1 MPLQTISQAGLDKRL
16 EPVKGNEF
24 RYVIENLNEMVAAKG
39 KRYRP
44 YASGLDCPRKVWFF
58 ANTDSGPQVNPA
70 TMKLY
75 QEIGNSVEEVIVNG
89 FRNNSNLL
97 GTQVKLPNPP
107 KRYGV
112 NVGGYIDMVALDS
125 TGQIAAY
132 EIKTCKKIP
141 NEPKAPHLSQAL
153 VYATLGGFDRVHI
166 VYVSRLVQDW
176 PNPEPLIKV
185 FTVNTAEA
193 IGDVATNIV
202 YSCNTMANA
211 EAPPRPSHFR
221 KHRECQFCDFQ
232 VRCWDDGTVPTM
244 APQDAHEAYAAAEK
258 VAPEIID
265 MRKLFFLEA
274 LSNAKGGAPA
284 YAIPVLDKAIAAG
297 NLALKH

>member
-24 RYVIENLNEMVAAKG
+24 RYIIDNLNEMVAAKS

-44 YASGLDCPRKVWFF
+44 YASGLDCPRKVWFY
-58 ANTDSGPQVNPA
+58 ANTDSGPTVNPA

-75 QEIGNSVEEVIVNG
+75 QEVGNTFEEVIVNG
-89 FRNNSNLL
+89 FRNNEKLL
-97 GTQVKLPNPP
+97 GAQVKLPNPP

-132 EIKTCKKIP
+132 EIKTCKTLP
-141 NEPKAPHLSQAL
+141 SEPKPSHLSQAL

-166 VYVSRLVQDW
+166 VYVSRMVQDW
-176 PNPEPLIKV
+176 PNPDPLIKV
-185 FTVNTAEA
+185 FTINTADTIE
-193 IGDVATNIV
+193 DVAANIL
-202 YSCNTMANA
+202 YSCNLMNGA

-221 KHRECQFCDFQ
+221 KHRECQFCDFTT
-232 VRCWDDGTVPTM
+232 RCWDGDDVPTL
-244 APQDAHEAYAAAEK
+244 APDLAHEARAAADK
-258 VAPEIID
+258 IAPEIIK
-265 MRKLFFLEA
+265 MRKHFYLES
-274 LSNAKGGAPA
+274 LSNAKGSAPL
-284 YAIPVLDKAIAAG
+284 YAIPILDKAIAAG
-297 NLALKH
+297 NVALKH